1 MAKKNELAKL
11 TSIFGAVDKMNPDA
25 SILEDNNLST
35 VDEWISTGC
44 YALNAIISGSLY
56 KGIPKGRITGFAGP
70 SMSGKTFIINKCIAN
85 AQKDGYIAAIW
96 DSEVAVDKKGAV
108 GVGVNPAK
116 VKHYPVESV
125 EDCRNQICAT
135 LDGLIKYNENLEE
148 KDKMKLI
155 ISIDSLGN
163 LASSKELKDA
173 EAGKDATD
181 TGTRAKAIKSMM
193 RVLTYKAAKAKV
205 PILFSNHIYEGM
217 EMFPSLVKT
226 QSGGKGPIYL
236 ASVLVQLST
245 RNEKTSE
252 NDGAVALAN
261 SHNISGVTLGA
272 LTIKNRFVPSF
283 LKTELYLNF
292 KTGLDPYAGLFELA
306 EAFEVIKKAEKGY
319 NFLFKGVSIGKKK
332 EFEKSKEVWD
342 KVMPDLEKVLNE
354 KLCYGGGDSE
364 EIEKIIDELEDDE
377 DPNYVTDNE

>member
-1 MAKKNELAKL
+1 MKTNEMIFLDDYNEIDIEDIIIVNEPVDMVDIEVEDDNTFCIGEKN
-11 TSIFGAVDKMNPDA
+11 
-25 SILEDNNLST
+25 
-35 VDEWISTGC
+35 
-44 YALNAIISGSLY
+44 IISH
-56 KGIPKGRITGFAGP
+56 
-70 SMSGKTFIINKCIAN
+70 NC
-85 AQKDGYIAAIW
+85 
-96 DSEVAVDKKGAV
+96 
-108 GVGVNPAK
+108 
-116 VKHYPVESV
+116 
-125 EDCRNQICAT
+125 
-135 LDGLIKYNENLEE
+135 
-148 KDKMKLI
+148 
-155 ISIDSLGN
+155 
-163 LASSKELKDA
+163 
-173 EAGKDATD
+173 
-181 TGTRAKAIKSMM
+181 IKSMM

-245 RNEKTSE
+245 RNEKTSD
-252 NDGAVALAN
+252 NDGVVALAN

-319 NFLFKGVSIGKKK
+319 SYLFNGESIGRKK

-342 KVMPDLEKVLNE
+342 KVMPTLENVLNE
-354 KLCYGGGDSE
+354 KLCYGGGGDSDDIADEIEELESE
-364 EIEKIIDELEDDE
+364 E
-377 DPNYVTDNE
+377 